1 MVVIFSPTGAAPSI
15 SFVSPPSAL
24 IGSPVLPVSTVSTG
38 WKGST
43 PTDGIDEINANGWT
57 VGVKKFFS
65 PLPSVLPSS
74 SPPPPPHR
82 HRRHCLHRTC
92 TISGTS
98 CVVSLILIT
107 PERSGRGLGE
117 ESEGAH
123 SPFLARSAGAEG
135 SWGEGEGQ
143 PSPPAPLPHCGRGE
157 DLVDGLGIVER
168 RRRRIATLP
177 PFLARSAGEEGGW
190 GEGEGCQP
198 YSAAPTLNLP
208 RRRIRCLP
216 AFP

>member
-1 MVVIFSPTGAAPSI
+1 
-15 SFVSPPSAL
+15 
-24 IGSPVLPVSTVSTG
+24 
-38 WKGST
+38 
-43 PTDGIDEINANGWT
+43 
-57 VGVKKFFS
+57 
-65 PLPSVLPSS
+65 
-74 SPPPPPHR
+74 
-82 HRRHCLHRTC
+82 
-92 TISGTS
+92 
-98 CVVSLILIT
+98 VVSLILIT